1 MSDLDQAFR
10 EYHAQ
15 NPAVWSL
22 FERFAL
28 EAARAG
34 RTHFGAKAVWE
45 RMRWHIQFET
55 RDSLADW
62 KLNNNYTSRY
72 ARMFAE
78 RHPEFRKLFQFREL
92 RSSDPEPVWDAE
104 TGELFGRA
112 S

>member
-1 MSDLDQAFR
+1 MTDLDAAFMEHHR
-10 EYHAQ
+10 A

-34 RTHFGAKAVWE
+34 RKHFGAKAVFE
-45 RMRWHIQFET
+45 RMRWHIEFET
-55 RDSLADW
+55 KDSLADW

-78 RHPEFRKLFQFREL
+78 RHPEHADLFQFREL
-92 RSSDPEPVWDAE
+92 KSGAPEPCWDAE
-104 TGELFGRA
+104 TGELFGRVG
-112 S
+112 

>member
-1 MSDLDQAFR
+1 MTDLDQAFR
-10 EYHAQ
+10 DYHAQ
-15 NPAVWSL
+15 NPAVWTL

-28 EAARAG
+28 DAARG
-34 RTHFGAKAVWE
+34 GWTHFGAKAVWE
-45 RMRWHIQFET
+45 RIRWYIRLET
-55 RDSLADW
+55 RDDYAAV

-78 RHPEFRKLFQFREL
+78 RHPEHADLFHFREL
-92 RSSDPEPVWDAE
+92 KGGEPEPCWDAE